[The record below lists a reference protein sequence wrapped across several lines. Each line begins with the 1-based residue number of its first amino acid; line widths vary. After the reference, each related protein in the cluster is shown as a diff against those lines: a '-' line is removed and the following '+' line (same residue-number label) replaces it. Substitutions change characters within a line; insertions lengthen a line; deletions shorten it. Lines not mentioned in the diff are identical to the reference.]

1 MKTAFFKTVMIA
13 SFAWFPA
20 RLDKLDLEIVICESS
35 SPQRR
40 SFCQA
45 PLWFA
50 PKKLGSIALKIF
62 IFGSVNVDV
71 SARMAALPRPGQTIN
86 ASGYGI
92 GLGGKGANQAVAAA
106 KLGGDVR
113 FVGAVGKDAFGE
125 LAIKEIQQFGLNT
138 NSVRMVDGADTG
150 IAIIQVEEAGQNTIV
165 VCAGANANWTASDV
179 KAYEPD
185 IAKAKITLLQREVPH
200 EVNLAVAKAV
210 KAAGGTVL
218 LDPAP
223 VGDASHMADL
233 ISLSEII
240 SPNETEAAE
249 ITGIEPTD
257 IASAEAAARKLLERG
272 PKIVI
277 VKLGGRGSLL
287 VSADEVK
294 HFEPFKVKVVDTV
307 AAGDSFN
314 GGFAVAYS
322 QGQSLHDCVRFASA
336 SGAIAVTRVGAGS
349 AAPTAEEVAELLR
362 NQH

>member
-1 MKTAFFKTVMIA
+1 MI
-13 SFAWFPA
+13 
-20 RLDKLDLEIVICESS
+20 
-35 SPQRR
+35 
-40 SFCQA
+40 
-45 PLWFA
+45 
-50 PKKLGSIALKIF
+50 
-62 IFGSVNVDV
+62 
-71 SARMAALPRPGQTIN
+71 
-86 ASGYGI
+86 
-92 GLGGKGANQAVAAA
+92 
-106 KLGGDVR
+106 
-113 FVGAVGKDAFGE
+113 
-125 LAIKEIQQFGLNT
+125 
-138 NSVRMVDGADTG
+138 DGVDTG

-165 VCAGANANWTASDV
+165 VCAGANANWAASDID
-179 KAYEPD
+179 AYASD

-200 EVNLAVAKAV
+200 EANLAVAKAV

-223 VGDASHMADL
+223 VGDASRMADL

-272 PKIVI
+272 PKVVI

-287 VSADEVK
+287 VTADEVK

-349 AAPTAEEVAELLR
+349 AAPTAHEVAQLLQN
-362 NQH
+362 NQ

>member
-1 MKTAFFKTVMIA
+1 MVK
-13 SFAWFPA
+13 
-20 RLDKLDLEIVICESS
+20 LDKWAFHSDFPYLCRFSVFVYGLHHGMEVCHN
-35 SPQRR
+35 RR
-40 SFCQA
+40 YVRQQLQSWRT
-45 PLWFA
+45 P
-50 PKKLGSIALKIF
+50 LKIF

-71 SARMAALPRPGQTIN
+71 SARMAALPRPGQTLN

-92 GLGGKGANQAVAAA
+92 GLGGKGANQAVAVA
-106 KLGGDVR
+106 KLGGDIR

-125 LAIKEIQQFGLNT
+125 LAVKEMQQFGLNT
-138 NSVRMVDGADTG
+138 DGVRMIDGVDTG

-165 VCAGANANWTASDV
+165 VCAGANAHWSASDID
-179 KAYEPD
+179 AYASD

-200 EVNLAVAKAV
+200 DVNLAVAKAV

-223 VGDASHMADL
+223 VGDASRMADL

-287 VSADEVK
+287 VTADEIK
-294 HFEPFKVKVVDTV
+294 HFEPFKVNVVDTV

-336 SGAIAVTRVGAGS
+336 AGAIAVTRAGAGS
-349 AAPTAEEVAELLR
+349 AAPTAAEVAELLQ
-362 NQH
+362 NQQ

>member
-1 MKTAFFKTVMIA
+1 MEV
-13 SFAWFPA
+13 S
-20 RLDKLDLEIVICESS
+20 CN
-35 SPQRR
+35 RR
-40 SFCQA
+40 YVRWQLQSWRT
-45 PLWFA
+45 P
-50 PKKLGSIALKIF
+50 LKIF

-71 SARMAALPRPGQTIN
+71 SARMAALPRPGQTLN

-92 GLGGKGANQAVAAA
+92 GLGGKGANQAVAVA
-106 KLGGDVR
+106 KLGGDIR
-113 FVGAVGKDAFGE
+113 FVGAVGNDAFGQ
-125 LAIKEIQQFGLNT
+125 LAVKEMQQFGLNT
-138 NSVRMVDGADTG
+138 AGVKMIDGVDTG

-165 VCAGANANWTASDV
+165 VCAGANANWAASDID
-179 KAYEPD
+179 AYASD

-200 EVNLAVAKAV
+200 EANLAVAKAV

-223 VGDASHMADL
+223 VGDASRMADL

-257 IASAEAAARKLLERG
+257 IASAETAARKLLERG

-287 VSADEVK
+287 VTADEVK

-349 AAPTAEEVAELLR
+349 AAPTAHEVAQLLQT
-362 NQH
+362 NQ

>member
-1 MKTAFFKTVMIA
+1 MPK
-13 SFAWFPA
+13 
-20 RLDKLDLEIVICESS
+20 
-35 SPQRR
+35 Q
-40 SFCQA
+40 
-45 PLWFA
+45 LWRF
-50 PKKLGSIALKIF
+50 ALKIF

-86 ASGYGI
+86 ALGYGT
-92 GLGGKGANQAVAAA
+92 GLGGKGANQAVAVA
-106 KLGGDVR
+106 KLGGEVR
-113 FVGAVGKDAFGE
+113 FVGAVGNDAFGA
-125 LAIKEIQQFGLNT
+125 LALKEMQQFGLNT
-138 NSVRMVDGADTG
+138 DSVRVIDGSDTG
-150 IAIIQVEEAGQNTIV
+150 VAIIQVEEAGQNTIV
-165 VCAGANANWTASDV
+165 VCTGANAQWLVSDV
-179 KAYEPD
+179 DAYASD

-200 EVNLAVAKAV
+200 DVNLAVAKAV

-223 VGDASHMADL
+223 VGDASRMADL

-287 VSADEVK
+287 VSANEVK

-349 AAPTAEEVAELLR
+349 AAPTASEVAELLQ
-362 NQH
+362 NQP

>member
-1 MKTAFFKTVMIA
+1 MHSMEV
-13 SFAWFPA
+13 
-20 RLDKLDLEIVICESS
+20 SS
-35 SPQRR
+35 KRGYSAQE
-40 SFCQA
+40 Q
-45 PLWFA
+45 LWRF
-50 PKKLGSIALKIF
+50 ALKIF
-62 IFGSVNVDV
+62 VFGSVNVDV

-92 GLGGKGANQAVAAA
+92 DLGGKGANQAVAIA
-106 KLGGDVR
+106 KLGGELC
-113 FVGAVGKDAFGE
+113 FVGAVGRDAFGD
-125 LAIKEIQQFGLNT
+125 LAVRKMQEFGVNIQ
-138 NSVRMVDGADTG
+138 SIRAVDGADTG

-165 VCAGANANWTASDV
+165 VCAGANALWSASDV
-179 KAYEPD
+179 GAYKPD

-200 EVNLAVAKAV
+200 EVNLAVAQAV
-210 KAAGGTVL
+210 KEAGGTVL

-223 VGDASHMADL
+223 VGDASRMADL
-233 ISLSEII
+233 IALSEII

-257 IASAEAAARKLLERG
+257 LPSAEAAARKLLERG

-277 VKLGGRGSLL
+277 VKLGSRGALL
-287 VSADEVK
+287 VTADEVK

-336 SGAIAVTRVGAGS
+336 AGAIAVTRAGAGS
-349 AAPTAEEVAELLR
+349 AAPTAREVAELLGK
-362 NQH
+362 N

>member
-125 LAIKEIQQFGLNT
+125 LAIKEMQQFGLNT

-322 QGQSLHDCVRFASA
+322 QGQSLHDCVRYASA

>member
-1 MKTAFFKTVMIA
+1 M
-13 SFAWFPA
+13 
-20 RLDKLDLEIVICESS
+20 
-35 SPQRR
+35 
-40 SFCQA
+40 
-45 PLWFA
+45 
-50 PKKLGSIALKIF
+50 
-62 IFGSVNVDV
+62 NVDV

-86 ASGYGI
+86 ALGYGI
-92 GLGGKGANQAVAAA
+92 GLGGKGANQAVAIA
-106 KLGGDVR
+106 KLGGEIR
-113 FVGAVGKDAFGE
+113 FVGAVGNDAFGE
-125 LAIKEIQQFGLNT
+125 LAVKQMQEFGLDT
-138 NSVRMVDGADTG
+138 DSIRVKKGADTG
-150 IAIIQVEEAGQNTIV
+150 VAIIQVEEAGQNTIV
-165 VCAGANANWTASDV
+165 VCAGANALWSASDV
-179 KAYEPD
+179 DAYKSD

-223 VGDASHMADL
+223 VGDASRMADL
-233 ISLSEII
+233 IALSEII

-277 VKLGGRGSLL
+277 FKLGGRGALL
-287 VSADEVK
+287 VRADEVK

-322 QGQSLHDCVRFASA
+322 QGQSLHDCVRYASA
-336 SGAIAVTRVGAGS
+336 AGAIAVTRAGAGS
-349 AAPTAEEVAELLR
+349 AAPTAKEVAELLGR
-362 NQH
+362 N